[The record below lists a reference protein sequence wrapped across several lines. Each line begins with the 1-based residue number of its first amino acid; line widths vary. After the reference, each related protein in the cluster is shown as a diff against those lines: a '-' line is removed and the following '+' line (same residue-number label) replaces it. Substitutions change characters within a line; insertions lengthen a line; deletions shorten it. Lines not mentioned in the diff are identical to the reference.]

1 MQAMTT
7 PDERT
12 RAVLH
17 TRDFLEA
24 LLNSAMQP
32 GVPDEVRA
40 EARRLL
46 RHYPDVS
53 DLRLASTALPLK
65 FGSPASD
72 SEQGG
77 L

>member
-1 MQAMTT
+1 MSCMTT

-24 LLNSAMQP
+24 LLDAETQP
-32 GVPDEVRA
+32 GVPAEVRE

-46 RHYPDVS
+46 RHYPDTMV
-53 DLRLASTALPLK
+53 LRLANLALPQH
-65 FGSPASD
+65 FGSPTATP
-72 SEQGG
+72 Q
-77 L
+77 

>member
-1 MQAMTT
+1 MPAMTT

-24 LLNSAMQP
+24 LRDSGMQP
-32 GVPDEVRA
+32 GVPDEVR
-40 EARRLL
+40 EQARRLL
-46 RHYPDVS
+46 RHYPDVT

-65 FGSPASD
+65 FGPPTSD
-72 SEQGG
+72 AR
-77 L
+77 

>member
-1 MQAMTT
+1 MTT

-12 RAVLH
+12 LAVLH

-24 LLNSAMQP
+24 LASSDGQP
-32 GVPDEVRA
+32 GVPDEVRE

-46 RHYPDVS
+46 RHYPDVT

-65 FGSPASD
+65 FGSPKSHAS
-72 SEQGG
+72 
-77 L
+77 